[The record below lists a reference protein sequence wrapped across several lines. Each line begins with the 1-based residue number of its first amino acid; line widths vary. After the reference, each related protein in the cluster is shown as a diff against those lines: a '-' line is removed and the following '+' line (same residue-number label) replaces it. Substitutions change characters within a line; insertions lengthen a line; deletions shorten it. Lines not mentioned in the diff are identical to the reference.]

1 MDIVIIENQF
11 TQTVEDIAKVA
22 GWSVDRKIVL
32 AIASTY
38 VATGKTFD
46 ALKYK
51 EVLQEIKKQT
61 SWMSP
66 LRTTIGYSIAANIME
81 QDDIEQ
87 AVKKYTCKRKK
98 Y

>member
-87 AVKKYTCKRKK
+87 AVKKIYL
-98 Y
+98 